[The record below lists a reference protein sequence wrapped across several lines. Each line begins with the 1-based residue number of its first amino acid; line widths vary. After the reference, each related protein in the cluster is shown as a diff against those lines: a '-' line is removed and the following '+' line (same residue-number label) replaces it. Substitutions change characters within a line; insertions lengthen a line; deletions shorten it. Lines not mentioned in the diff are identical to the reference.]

1 MRAVRDGTIVRA
13 PDGAR
18 GQGHYVEGPRKNFA
32 GGAGLLSTAR
42 DYARFLEMTRNGGAL
57 DGVRILSP
65 RTVALMTT
73 NQSGTLHST
82 TGLGF
87 GYGFETANRYGAF
100 GLSSVG
106 AYRWGGA
113 YGSNY
118 LVDPE
123 ARLVMVFM
131 MQTMPNRTELGNV
144 FPTLVYQA
152 LLDPP
157 KTRVN

>member
-1 MRAVRDGTIVRA
+1 
-13 PDGAR
+13 
-18 GQGHYVEGPRKNFA
+18 
-32 GGAGLLSTAR
+32 
-42 DYARFLEMTRNGGAL
+42 MTRNGGAL

-65 RTVALMTT
+65 RTVALMTS

-87 GYGFETANRYGAF
+87 GYGFETVDRYGAL

-131 MQTMPNRTELGNV
+131 TQMMPNRTELGNV

-152 LLDPP
+152 LIDAPMR
-157 KTRVN
+157 K